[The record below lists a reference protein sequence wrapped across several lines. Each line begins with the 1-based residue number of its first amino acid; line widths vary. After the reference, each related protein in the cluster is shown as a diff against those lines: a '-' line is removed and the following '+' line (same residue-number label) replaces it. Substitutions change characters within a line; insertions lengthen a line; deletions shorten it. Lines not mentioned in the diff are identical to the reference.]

1 MSQEIASTAA
11 EQVRGALNGQLA
23 LPFAGEKLGLGTY
36 GKNGCGI
43 IALYNA
49 LQLLGRPRPL
59 GEIGAAFVRRHRL
72 LFGGLG
78 GTAPR
83 CIAAFFRERGIPCAG
98 SFSCRRLTE
107 SCAEGSVLVFTVMN
121 GRHPFRGFH
130 TMAARKDCGGF
141 TVYNVGPYDSGSRR
155 CSSIRDAFPGGVFI
169 RGFRVG

>member
-11 EQVRGALNGQLA
+11 GQVRGTLNGQLA

-43 IALYNA
+43 IAVYNA
-49 LQLLGRPRPL
+49 LQLLGRPQPL
-59 GEIGAAFVRRHRL
+59 GRIGAAFIQRHRL
-72 LFGGLG
+72 LFSGLG
-78 GTAPR
+78 GTAPWF
-83 CIAAFFRERGIPCAG
+83 IAVFFREQGVPCAG
-98 SFSCRRLTE
+98 SFSCRRLSET
-107 SCAEGSVLVFTVMN
+107 STEGSVIVFTVMN

-130 TMAARKDCGGF
+130 TMAAQKDCGGF

-155 CSSIRDAFPGGVFI
+155 CSSLRDAFPGGVFI

>member
-1 MSQEIASTAA
+1 MTREIASTAA
-11 EQVRGALNGQLA
+11 GQVRGTLNGQLA

-59 GEIGAAFVRRHRL
+59 GEIGADLVRRHRL

-78 GTAPR
+78 GIGPR
-83 CIAAFFRERGIPCAG
+83 PIAAFFREQGIACAG

-107 SCAEGSVLVFTVMN
+107 SCGQGAVLVFTVMN
-121 GRHPFRGFH
+121 ARHPFRGFH
-130 TMAARKDCGGF
+130 TMAAQKDCGGF

-155 CSSIRDAFPGGVFI
+155 CASLRDAFPGGVFI

>member
-1 MSQEIASTAA
+1 MTREIASTAA
-11 EQVRGALNGQLA
+11 EQVRGTLNGQLA

-49 LQLLGRPRPL
+49 LQLLGRPQPL
-59 GEIGAAFVRRHRL
+59 GQIGTAFVRRRRL

-83 CIAAFFRERGIPCAG
+83 SLAAFFRECGIPCAG
-98 SFSCRRLTE
+98 SFSCCRLTE
-107 SCAEGSVLVFTVMN
+107 ACTEGSVLVFTVMN
-121 GRHPFRGFH
+121 ARHPFRGFH
-130 TMAARKDCGGF
+130 TMAAQKSRGSF
-141 TVYNVGPYDSGSRR
+141 TVYNAGPYDSGSRR
-155 CSSIRDAFPGGVFI
+155 CCTLRDAFPGGVFL